1 MKYLDNWE
9 KYATEYTDKFI
20 DFLPSLLFAL
30 FLLIFGLWVI
40 NIFVKYIRKYFDKK
54 DYDPTLENF
63 AVTLTNWTLKIIL
76 FILVI
81 TKLGVETTSLV
92 AIIGAAGL
100 AIGLALQGSLSN
112 FAGGVLIIV
121 LKPFKVGDFIEAQG
135 VSGTVKETTLFYT
148 KLTTFGNQ
156 LAVIPN
162 GQLTNDN
169 IINYTVEGK
178 RKDAITIG
186 ISYDSDIKL
195 AKDILINLMA
205 EQEQIFTD
213 PAPQVV
219 VTELADSAVNLSLR
233 FWALNED
240 FWNCHWY
247 TIEEAK
253 TRLEAA
259 GVGIPFP
266 QRDVHFYNHSENIR
280 EENNKDNKEDNRK
293 ENKEVENSEDN
304 EEGYKENN

>member
-9 KYATEYTDKFI
+9 AYAKEYADKFI
-20 DFLPSLLFAL
+20 DFLPSLLYAL
-30 FLLIFGLWVI
+30 FLLFFGLWVI
-40 NIFVKYIRKYFDKK
+40 NIFVRYIRKFFDKK
-54 DYDPTLENF
+54 DFDPTLENF
-63 AVTLTNWTLKIIL
+63 AVSLTNWTLKIIL
-76 FILVI
+76 FVLVI

-148 KLTTFGNQ
+148 KLVTFGNQ

-169 IINYTVEGK
+169 IINYTTEGK

-186 ISYDSDIKL
+186 ISYDSDIKQ
-195 AKDILINLMA
+195 AKDILVNLMA
-205 EQEQIFTD
+205 EQEKIFKD

-233 FWALNED
+233 FWASNED
-240 FWNCHWY
+240 FWDCHWF

-266 QRDVHFYNHSENIR
+266 QRDVHFYNHSE
-280 EENNKDNKEDNRK
+280 DKEGK
-293 ENKEVENSEDN
+293 S
-304 EEGYKENN
+304 

>member
-1 MKYLDNWE
+1 MDKLNDWE
-9 KYATEYTDKFI
+9 VYAKEYTSKFI
-20 DFLPSLLFAL
+20 DYLPTLLGAIAI
-30 FLLIFGLWVI
+30 LIIGWWIIKLIVGYTGK
-40 NIFVKYIRKYFDKK
+40 IFQKK
-54 DYDPTLENF
+54 DYDKTLENF
-63 AVTLTNWTLKIIL
+63 VLSMLNWTLKILL
-76 FILVI
+76 FIVVV
-81 TKLGVETTSLV
+81 TQLGIETTSLV
-92 AIIGAAGL
+92 AVVGAAGL

-121 LKPFKVGDFIEAQG
+121 LKPFKIGDWIEAQG
-135 VSGTVKETTLFYT
+135 VSGTVKETSLFYT
-148 KLTTFGNQ
+148 YLNTFGNQ

-195 AKDILINLMA
+195 AKDILMKLME
-205 EQEQIFTD
+205 EQEGIFTD

-219 VTELADSAVNLSLR
+219 VTELADSAVNLSAR
-233 FWALNED
+233 FWASNDD

-253 TRLEAA
+253 TRLEGA
-259 GVGIPFP
+259 GIGIPFP
-266 QRDVHFYNHSENIR
+266 QRDVHFFDHS
-280 EENNKDNKEDNRK
+280 KEGK
-293 ENKEVENSEDN
+293 SE
-304 EEGYKENN
+304 

>member
-1 MKYLDNWE
+1 MEYLDNWDE
-9 KYATEYTDKFI
+9 YAKEYADKFI
-20 DFLPSLLFAL
+20 DFLPSLLFAI

-40 NIFVKYIRKYFDKK
+40 KILVNYIRRFFEKK
-54 DYDPTLENF
+54 EYDPTLENF
-63 AVTLTNWTLKIIL
+63 VVSITKWTLKILL

-92 AIIGAAGL
+92 AVIGAAGL
-100 AIGLALQGSLSN
+100 AVGLALQGSLSN

-135 VSGTVKETTLFYT
+135 VSGTVKETSLFYT

-195 AKDILINLMA
+195 AKDILVNLMA
-205 EQEQIFTD
+205 EQEKIFED

-233 FWALNED
+233 FWAFNED
-240 FWNCHWY
+240 FWDCHWY

-259 GVGIPFP
+259 GIGIPFP
-266 QRDVHFYNHSENIR
+266 QRDVHFFNHSE
-280 EENNKDNKEDNRK
+280 K
-293 ENKEVENSEDN
+293 SEKN
-304 EEGYKENN
+304 EEIS

>member
-1 MKYLDNWE
+1 MEVFNNWE
-9 KYATEYTDKFI
+9 EIAKEYSDKFI
-20 DFLPSLLFAL
+20 DFLPSLLFAGFIL
-30 FLLIFGLWVI
+30 VVGLWII
-40 NIFVKYIRKYFDKK
+40 NMIVGYIRRYFDKAE
-54 DYDPTLENF
+54 YDETLENF
-63 AVTLTNWTLKIIL
+63 IVSLTNYTLKILL
-76 FILVI
+76 FVVVI

-112 FAGGVLIIV
+112 FAGGVLIIA

-148 KLTTFGNQ
+148 KLKTFGNQ

-169 IINYTVEGK
+169 IINYTVEGI

-186 ISYDSDIKL
+186 ISYDSDIKV
-195 AKDILINLMA
+195 AKDVLMNLMN
-205 EQEQIFTD
+205 ERKEIFED

-219 VTELADSAVNLSLR
+219 VTELADSAVNLSIR
-233 FWALNED
+233 FWATNDD
-240 FWNCHWY
+240 FWDCHWY
-247 TIEEAK
+247 AIEEAK
-253 TRLEAA
+253 IRLEAA

-266 QRDVHFYNHSENIR
+266 QRDVHFYNHSEENN
-280 EENNKDNKEDNRK
+280 EDKNENNKQKNKKDIK
-293 ENKEVENSEDN
+293 GENKEEDENEDDN
-304 EEGYKENN
+304 